1 VPPICLQDSQQG
13 NHRGPRVTT
22 LGLPK
27 APDQSTKLV
36 EAVTSKTDTRT
47 RGAPHAVSAATEV
60 FVGEQRMAAAT

>member
-1 VPPICLQDSQQG
+1 MLGSQE
-13 NHRGPRVTT
+13 
-22 LGLPK
+22 

-36 EAVTSKTDTRT
+36 EAVTSKTDTCA